1 MEFLILGVMLVAAM
15 ITLVVAGTYCEKYYL
30 FVESYNPSIA
40 NIDFKSFHSW
50 YLLNPERYILCE
62 NYVKVKKSSFYY
74 DYELMGFK
82 TFKDWCKYRNFMNN
96 KKVQSD
102 NALSTESMVKI
113 LNLVQSDIDATRVK
127 ISNERNMVINN
138 LNRIIKV

>member
-1 MEFLILGVMLVAAM
+1 MEFLALSIM
-15 ITLVVAGTYCEKYYL
+15 ITVALVILAVGVDYCEKYSQYIDT
-30 FVESYNPSIA
+30 YDPSIA

-50 YLLNPERYILCE
+50 YLLNPKRYILCE
-62 NYVKVKKSSFYY
+62 NYIKVKKSSFYY

-113 LNLVQSDIDATRVK
+113 LNLVQSDIDATHMRISKEQNQVIEK
-127 ISNERNMVINN
+127 ISHIM
-138 LNRIIKV
+138 

>member
-1 MEFLILGVMLVAAM
+1 MELFIVGVMLVVAM
-15 ITLVVAGTYCEKYYL
+15 VLLIVGGNFCVRYDMFA
-30 FVESYNPSIA
+30 ESYDPSIA
-40 NIDFKSFHSW
+40 NIDFKSFYSW
-50 YLLNPERYILCE
+50 YLLNPERYILCD
-62 NYVKVKKSSFYY
+62 NYVKVKKGSFNY

>member
-1 MEFLILGVMLVAAM
+1 MEFLALSIM
-15 ITLVVAGTYCEKYYL
+15 ITVALVILAVGVDYCEKYSQYIDT
-30 FVESYNPSIA
+30 YDPSIA
-40 NIDFKSFHSW
+40 NIDFKSFYSW
-50 YLLNPERYILCE
+50 YLLNPKRYILCE
-62 NYVKVKKSSFYY
+62 NYIKVKKSSFYY

-113 LNLVQSDIDATRVK
+113 LNLVQSDIDATRMRISEERNQVIEK
-127 ISNERNMVINN
+127 ISHIM
-138 LNRIIKV
+138 

>member
-1 MEFLILGVMLVAAM
+1 MEFLVLGVMLVIAM
-15 ITLVVAGTYCEKYYL
+15 ITLVIAGTYCEKYTL
-30 FVESYNPSIA
+30 FVESYDPSIA
-40 NIDFKSFHSW
+40 NIDFKSFYSW

-113 LNLVQSDIDATRVK
+113 LNLVQSDIDATRMR
-127 ISNERNMVINN
+127 ISEERNLVIEKINH
-138 LNRIIKV
+138 II

>member
-1 MEFLILGVMLVAAM
+1 MDFLIVGVMLIAAM
-15 ITLVVAGTYCEKYYL
+15 ITVVITGTYCEKYTL
-30 FVESYNPSIA
+30 FVESYDPSIA

-113 LNLVQSDIDATRVK
+113 LNLVQSDIDATRMRISEERNQVIEK
-127 ISNERNMVINN
+127 ISY
-138 LNRIIKV
+138 II

>member
-1 MEFLILGVMLVAAM
+1 MEFLALSIM
-15 ITLVVAGTYCEKYYL
+15 ITVALVILAVGVDYCEKYSQYIDT
-30 FVESYNPSIA
+30 YDPSIA

-50 YLLNPERYILCE
+50 YLLNPKRYILCE
-62 NYVKVKKSSFYY
+62 NYIKVKKSSFYY

-113 LNLVQSDIDATRVK
+113 LNLVQSDIDATRMRISKEQNQVIEK
-127 ISNERNMVINN
+127 ISHIM
-138 LNRIIKV
+138 

>member
-1 MEFLILGVMLVAAM
+1 MEFLALSIM
-15 ITLVVAGTYCEKYYL
+15 ITVALVILAVGVDYCEKYSQYIDT
-30 FVESYNPSIA
+30 YDPSIA
-40 NIDFKSFHSW
+40 NIDFKSFYSW
-50 YLLNPERYILCE
+50 YLLNPKRYILCE
-62 NYVKVKKSSFYY
+62 NYIKVKKSSFYY

-113 LNLVQSDIDATRVK
+113 LNLVQSDIDATRMRISKEQNQVIEK
-127 ISNERNMVINN
+127 ISHIM
-138 LNRIIKV
+138 

>member
-1 MEFLILGVMLVAAM
+1 MEFLVLGVMLVVAM
-15 ITLVVAGTYCEKYYL
+15 ITLVIAGTYCEKYNL
-30 FVESYNPSIA
+30 FFESYDPSIA

-113 LNLVQSDIDATRVK
+113 LNLVQSDIDATRMRISEEQNQVIEK
-127 ISNERNMVINN
+127 ISHIM
-138 LNRIIKV
+138 

>member
-1 MEFLILGVMLVAAM
+1 MEFLALSIM
-15 ITLVVAGTYCEKYYL
+15 ITVALVILAVGVDYCEKYSQYIDT
-30 FVESYNPSIA
+30 YDPSIA

-50 YLLNPERYILCE
+50 YLLNPKRYILCE
-62 NYVKVKKSSFYY
+62 NYIKVKKSSFYY

-113 LNLVQSDIDATRVK
+113 LNLVQSDIDATRMRISEERNLVIEK
-127 ISNERNMVINN
+127 ISHIM
-138 LNRIIKV
+138 

>member
-1 MEFLILGVMLVAAM
+1 MEFLVVGVMLIAAM
-15 ITLVVAGTYCEKYYL
+15 ITLVIAGTYCEKYTL
-30 FVESYNPSIA
+30 FVESYDPSIA

-82 TFKDWCKYRNFMNN
+82 TFKDWCKYRNFINN
-96 KKVQSD
+96 KKAQSD

-113 LNLVQSDIDATRVK
+113 LNLVQSDIDATRMR
-127 ISNERNMVINN
+127 ISEERNQVIEKINH
-138 LNRIIKV
+138 II

>member
-1 MEFLILGVMLVAAM
+1 MEFLVLGVMSVAAI
-15 ITLVVAGTYCEKYYL
+15 ITLVIAGTYCEKYTL
-30 FVESYNPSIA
+30 FVESYDPSIA
-40 NIDFKSFHSW
+40 NIDFKSFHTW

-113 LNLVQSDIDATRVK
+113 LNLVQSDIDATRMRISKEQNQVIEK
-127 ISNERNMVINN
+127 ISHIM
-138 LNRIIKV
+138 

>member
-1 MEFLILGVMLVAAM
+1 MEFLVLGVMSVAAM
-15 ITLVVAGTYCEKYYL
+15 VILIVGGNFCEKYSL
-30 FVESYNPSIA
+30 FFQSYDPSIA

-50 YLLNPERYILCE
+50 YLLNPERYILCD
-62 NYVKVKKSSFYY
+62 NYVKVKKASSNY

-113 LNLVQSDIDATRVK
+113 LNLVQSDIDATRMRISEERNQVIEK
-127 ISNERNMVINN
+127 ISHIM
-138 LNRIIKV
+138 

>member
-1 MEFLILGVMLVAAM
+1 MEFLVLGVMSVAAI
-15 ITLVVAGTYCEKYYL
+15 ITVVIAATYCEKYTL
-30 FVESYNPSIA
+30 FVESYDPSIA

-50 YLLNPERYILCE
+50 YLLNPKRYILCE

-113 LNLVQSDIDATRVK
+113 LNLVQSDIDATRMR
-127 ISNERNMVINN
+127 ISEERNQVIEKINY
-138 LNRIIKV
+138 II

>member
-1 MEFLILGVMLVAAM
+1 MEFLALSIM
-15 ITLVVAGTYCEKYYL
+15 ITVALVILAVGVDYCEKYSQYIDT
-30 FVESYNPSIA
+30 YDPSIA

-50 YLLNPERYILCE
+50 YLLNPKRYILCE
-62 NYVKVKKSSFYY
+62 NYIKVKKSSFYY

-113 LNLVQSDIDATRVK
+113 LNLVQSDIDAIRLRISEERNQVIEK
-127 ISNERNMVINN
+127 ISHIM
-138 LNRIIKV
+138 